1 MKLIPQLRKFFTV
14 LLLTVVLFTSTGF
27 SKMTQMAFAENRETN
42 EISNVKGESK
52 DINGSYHQLRAATQE
67 YRQEFENGRKDGQRE
82 FLNSSSNS
90 SKKTAKNIGKNTRN
104 ALERGADAVK
114 ETLNLD

>member
-14 LLLTVVLFTSTGF
+14 VLLTVVLLTSTGF
-27 SKMTQMAFAENRETN
+27 SQMTQTALAENRGTN

-52 DINGSYHQLRAATQE
+52 DINGSYHQLRDATQE
-67 YRQEFENGRKDGQRE
+67 YRQEFENGRRNGQRE

-90 SKKTAKNIGKNTRN
+90 SKKAVKNVGENTRN

>member
-1 MKLIPQLRKFFTV
+1 
-14 LLLTVVLFTSTGF
+14 
-27 SKMTQMAFAENRETN
+27 MTQTALAENRETN

-67 YRQEFENGRKDGQRE
+67 YRQEFENGRRNGQRE
-82 FLNSSSNS
+82 FLNSSSNR
-90 SKKTAKNIGKNTRN
+90 SKKAVKDIGENTRN